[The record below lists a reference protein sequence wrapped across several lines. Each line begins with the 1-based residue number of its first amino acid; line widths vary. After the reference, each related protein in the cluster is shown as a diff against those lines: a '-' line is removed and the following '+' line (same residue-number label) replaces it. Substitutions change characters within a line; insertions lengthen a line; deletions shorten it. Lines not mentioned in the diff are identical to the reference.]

1 MVAGGG
7 CWGSQDPEVTQ
18 LCVIQRA
25 RTMKTVILLGRGLR
39 KRAEGGNHRAFIG
52 RGLTLGLVWVF
63 QATKG
68 RWIFHAEG
76 EEVRDEQASWAAA
89 CEVCQGRAVSD
100 RREVT
105 SLGWDGPA
113 RPGERGTMGV

>member
-1 MVAGGG
+1 M
-7 CWGSQDPEVTQ
+7 WGSPDPEVTQ

-25 RTMKTVILLGRGLR
+25 RTMKADIPLGRGLG
-39 KRAEGGNHRAFIG
+39 KRAEGGNHRASTR

-68 RWIFHAEG
+68 RWIFHAAG
-76 EEVRDEQASWAAA
+76 EEVRDDQASWGAAG
-89 CEVCQGRAVSD
+89 EVCQGRAVSD

-105 SLGWDGPA
+105 SLGWHGPA
-113 RPGERGTMGV
+113 